1 MALIVVPYHQ
11 DERLPAALL
20 PLPAGRPATVV
31 DPELPPGD
39 LWTRV
44 AALDE
49 EVAQAV
55 AAAGE
60 PVTMVSGDCLL
71 GVAALAGAQ
80 RAGLD
85 PALVWF
91 DAHGDVHTLAS
102 TTSGYPGGL
111 SLRLALGGDP
121 ALVGKRLGLRPVA
134 EERVVLV
141 GARDLDPPEVA
152 FLAAS
157 RVRRTTVT
165 GLSAAD
171 VPDGPLIVHVDVDVV
186 DPAELPG
193 LLFPAPGGP
202 PASEVVAAVRRLR
215 ATGRVA
221 VLDIACPWQRT
232 ADSSARTALLEA
244 LLN

>member
-20 PLPAGRPATVV
+20 PLPAGTPAVVV
-31 DPELPPGD
+31 DPELPAGD
-39 LWTRV
+39 LWARL

-49 EVAQAV
+49 AVARAV
-55 AAAGE
+55 AAAPD
-60 PVTMVSGDCLL
+60 PVTMVSGDCL
-71 GVAALAGAQ
+71 VAVAGLAGAQ
-80 RAGLD
+80 RAGRD

-91 DAHGDVHTLAS
+91 DAHGDVHTLET

-111 SLRLALGGDP
+111 ALRLALGGNPEVLAD
-121 ALVGKRLGLRPVA
+121 RLGLRPVA

-152 FLAAS
+152 FLAGS
-157 RVRRTTVT
+157 RVRRTTVS

-171 VPDGPLIVHVDVDVV
+171 APPGPLIVHVDLDVV
-186 DPAELPG
+186 DAAELPG

-202 PASEVVAAVRRLR
+202 PAAEVVAAVRRLR
-215 ATGRVA
+215 ATGRV
-221 VLDIACPWQRT
+221 VLLDIACPWHRV
-232 ADSSARTALLEA
+232 ADSSARAALLEA
-244 LLN
+244 LIG

>member
-1 MALIVVPYHQ
+1 
-11 DERLPAALL
+11 
-20 PLPAGRPATVV
+20 
-31 DPELPPGD
+31 
-39 LWTRV
+39 
-44 AALDE
+44 
-49 EVAQAV
+49 
-55 AAAGE
+55 
-60 PVTMVSGDCLL
+60 MVSGDCLVA
-71 GVAALAGAQ
+71 VAALAGAQ
-80 RAGLD
+80 RSGSD
-85 PALVWF
+85 PALVWL
-91 DAHGDVHTLAS
+91 DAHGDMHTRATS
-102 TTSGYPGGL
+102 TSGYPGGL

-121 ALVGKRLGLRPVA
+121 ELIAERIGLRPVA
-134 EERVVLV
+134 EQRVLLV

-171 VPDGPLIVHVDVDVV
+171 APEGPLVVHVDLDVV

-221 VLDIACPWQRT
+221 VLHIACPWLRV
-232 ADSSARTALLEA
+232 ADPSGRTALLGA
-244 LLN
+244 LLS